1 MDKEIFLRTIFV
13 DKLRNVDPNSLG
25 LWGKMNV
32 HQMAEHMVLAFKT
45 ANGKIKVEEI
55 ITPPEKIQRSQEFIL
70 SDIPFKENTK
80 NVLLPAEPFPIRNA
94 NYQEVLD
101 KLEAEIA
108 EMFRVYDEKP
118 DLKLRNPIFG
128 DIDRNLQIHLLHKH
142 ATHHLKQFGLL

>member
-55 ITPPEKIQRSQEFIL
+55 ITPPEKY
-70 SDIPFKENTK
+70 
-80 NVLLPAEPFPIRNA
+80 NA
-94 NYQEVLD
+94 V
-101 KLEAEIA
+101 
-108 EMFRVYDEKP
+108 
-118 DLKLRNPIFG
+118 
-128 DIDRNLQIHLLHKH
+128 RNLFFLIFLSKKIQKRPSSC
-142 ATHHLKQFGLL
+142 